1 MIFFSMTRKSTSK
14 TVTSMALYE
23 TESFLKQRKPSKNL
37 KRQHMECETIFTKY
51 ISYKGLISKIYKEFI
66 QFNSKKPNDTIKKW
80 AKDLNRHFSKEDI

>member
-51 ISYKGLISKIYKEFI
+51 ISYKGLISKIYNEPI
-66 QFNSKKPNDTIKKW
+66 QLNSNNNNPT
-80 AKDLNRHFSKEDI
+80 